1 MLRTGNPVLNDQ
13 TFDSTRSEAGS
24 TGMTVVGTAYKTLFL
39 LALAVLSAGVTWPMV
54 MTGDGANAA
63 TWAMGGAIGGIV
75 FAIILRFKMHW
86 APYLAP
92 AYALCQGLFLGA
104 ISAVFEARYPGI
116 ALQAVTGTGGTLFAL
131 LLAYCTRLIKPSQ
144 NFRLVLAAATGGIA
158 VVYLIGFIG
167 SFFGWQIPLIHESG
181 PVGIGFS
188 LFVVVIAALNLVLDF
203 DFIENAS
210 SAGAPKRMEWFG
222 AFALMVTLVWTY
234 IEILKL
240 LAKLRRR
247 N

>member
-1 MLRTGNPVLNDQ
+1 MLRTGNPVLNEQ
-13 TFDSTRSEAGS
+13 TFDSTRSMASS

-54 MTGDGANAA
+54 MSGDGANAVP
-63 TWAMGGAIGGIV
+63 WAMGGAIAGIV

-92 AYALCQGLFLGA
+92 AYALCEGLFLGA

-116 ALQAVTGTGGTLFAL
+116 AVQAITATGGTLLAL
-131 LLAYCTRLIKPSQ
+131 LLVYCTRLIKPSQ
-144 NFRLVLAAATGGIA
+144 NFRLGMAAAMGGIGI
-158 VVYLIGFIG
+158 VYLIGFIG

-181 PVGIGFS
+181 PVGIAFS
-188 LFVVVIAALNLVLDF
+188 AFVVIVAALNLVLDF
-203 DFIENAS
+203 DYIESAAA
-210 SAGAPKRMEWFG
+210 AGAPKRMEWFG
-222 AFALMVTLVWTY
+222 AFALMVTLVWLY
-234 IEILKL
+234 IEMLKL